1 MMVILI
7 LMKWEEWMSKILN
20 EKSLKPEVLKDLI
33 HPIISIDEYTPK
45 INDSNIVV
53 NFKVLDNFDAA
64 YDLSSFIERS
74 PEEVVDTE
82 AVETP
87 DVDGFY
93 NVFVEMER
101 NAEFPESLV
110 RLIKDIENLSPN
122 VQWKLQLYRV
132 NDPVDLD
139 VKKLSK
145 NIKLN
150 AEDELREFFDY
161 AAVELNVLE
170 EGFELKSV
178 YGSVLKYSNDSGF
191 ISEDTAKFKLKQD
204 TRLDETKLSS
214 VLGSEYDV
222 LKSGSEL
229 IVGRNG
235 KYIILR

>member
-1 MMVILI
+1 MTHL
-7 LMKWEEWMSKILN
+7 LN
-20 EKSLKPEVLKDLI
+20 EKSLKPDVLKDLI

-45 INDSNIVV
+45 INDSNIVI

-74 PEEVVDTE
+74 PEEVIDTE

-101 NAEFPESLV
+101 NAEFPESLL
-110 RLIKDIENLSPN
+110 RLIKDIGNLSPN
-122 VQWKLQLYRV
+122 VDWKLQLYKV

-139 VKKLSK
+139 LKRITK
-145 NIKLN
+145 NMRLN
-150 AEDELREFFDY
+150 SEEELKEFFDY
-161 AAVELNVLE
+161 APVEVTVLE
-170 EGFELKSV
+170 EGIELKSV
-178 YGSVLKYSNDSGF
+178 YGSVLCFSKDSGF
-191 ISEDTAKFKLKQD
+191 ISEESTKFILSQKIK
-204 TRLDETKLSS
+204 LDETRLSS
-214 VLGSEYDV
+214 VLGSNYEV
-222 LKSGSEL
+222 LQSGSDL

>member
-1 MMVILI
+1 MT
-7 LMKWEEWMSKILN
+7 KILN

-45 INDSNIVV
+45 IDENNIVV

-74 PEEVVDTE
+74 PEDVVDTE

-87 DVDGFY
+87 DVDGLY

-101 NAEFPESLV
+101 NAEFPERFIRLV
-110 RLIKDIENLSPN
+110 KDIGNLSPN
-122 VQWKLQLYRV
+122 VPWKLQLYKV
-132 NDPVDLD
+132 NDPIDLD

-145 NIKLN
+145 NMILN
-150 AEDELREFFDY
+150 NENTLREFFDF
-161 AAVELNVLE
+161 APVQVEYLD

-178 YGSVLKYSNDSGF
+178 YGSVLKYSNNSGF
-191 ISEDTAKFKLKQD
+191 ISENYAKFKLSQNSK
-204 TRLDETKLSS
+204 LDETKLSS
-214 VLGSEYDV
+214 ILGTEYDV
-222 LKSGSEL
+222 LQSGSEL
-229 IVGRNG
+229 IVGKNG

>member
-1 MMVILI
+1 
-7 LMKWEEWMSKILN
+7 MSKILN
-20 EKSLKPEVLKDLI
+20 EKSLKPEVLKDLV

-45 INDSNIVV
+45 INDNNIVV

-110 RLIKDIENLSPN
+110 RLVKDIENLSPN

-145 NIKLN
+145 NMQLN
-150 AEDELREFFDY
+150 AESELREFFDY
-161 AAVELNVLE
+161 APVQVNILE

-178 YGSVLKYSNDSGF
+178 YGSVLKYSKDSGF
-191 ISEDTAKFKLKQD
+191 ISEDSAKFKLMQE
-204 TRLDETKLSS
+204 TRLDESKLSA

-222 LKSGSEL
+222 LQSGSEL
-229 IVGRNG
+229 IVGKDG
-235 KYIILR
+235 KYIVLR

>member
-1 MMVILI
+1 MNKV
-7 LMKWEEWMSKILN
+7 LN

-45 INDSNIVV
+45 INDSNIVI

-101 NAEFPESLV
+101 TAEFPESFV
-110 RLIKDIENLSPN
+110 RLVKDLDNLDPN
-122 VQWKLQLYRV
+122 VQWKLQLYKV
-132 NDPVDLD
+132 NDPIDLD
-139 VKKLSK
+139 VKQLSK
-145 NIKLN
+145 NMQLN
-150 AEDELREFFDY
+150 VENELREFFDY
-161 AAVELNVLE
+161 APVEVTVLE

-178 YGSVLKYSNDSGF
+178 YGSVLQYSKESGF
-191 ISEDTAKFKLKQD
+191 ISEETAKFKLMQEM
-204 TRLDETKLSS
+204 RLDETRLSS

-229 IVGRNG
+229 IVGKDG
-235 KYIILR
+235 KYIVLR